1 MKTARTI
8 PIAILSVVAVATFSL
23 AGPFTHMFEL
33 RQELQW
39 RTDLNLAHNE
49 AVQSNLP
56 MLIMIDADWCPHCE
70 KMSDSTFSD
79 TSLIKYINESFIPV
93 HLPLKGNERVAE
105 ILDVERIPCSIAL
118 SPRADLLGRVV
129 GCVNTVQYRETLAKV
144 RVLQA
149 RVEHELAVPPK

>member
-8 PIAILSVVAVATFSL
+8 PIAILSVVAVATFSM
-23 AGPFTHMFEL
+23 AGPFTHMFES

-70 KMSDSTFSD
+70 KMNDSTFSD
-79 TSLIKYINESFIPV
+79 TSLIKYMNESFIPV
-93 HLPLKGNERVAE
+93 HLPLNGNERVAE

-149 RVEHELAVPPK
+149 RVEHEFAVPPK